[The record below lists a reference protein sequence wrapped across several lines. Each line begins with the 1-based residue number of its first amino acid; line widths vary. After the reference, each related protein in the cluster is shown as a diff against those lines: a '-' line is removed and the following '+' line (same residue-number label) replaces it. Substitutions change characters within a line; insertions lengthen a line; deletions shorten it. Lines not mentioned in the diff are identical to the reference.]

1 MKKILFMAVFIV
13 LTVSPS
19 KALAFDYLKFAL
31 GIGSGYVIHEVAHQA
46 VAEINDTPFRW
57 KNGFGSRWITSNSA
71 SNREKRELASAGL
84 GSQVLSTEIILNT
97 KIPKENEYVIG
108 ILAFNVVNALMY
120 VVSDGIMNP
129 DDNYGDIEMMDKAG
143 LDRDYVGTFL
153 VAHSLFA
160 LYRIYYKTNIPAY
173 LEMSKNEIKLGV
185 TIYKW

>member
-1 MKKILFMAVFIV
+1 MSNQERPDIIPIKTRLVHHFYIAVI
-13 LTVSPS
+13 
-19 KALAFDYLKFAL
+19 
-31 GIGSGYVIHEVAHQA
+31 IIRIHYPVAYNIHQS
-46 VAEINDTPFRW
+46 IYD
-57 KNGFGSRWITSNSA
+57 I
-71 SNREKRELASAGL
+71 KR
-84 GSQVLSTEIILNT
+84 
-97 KIPKENEYVIG
+97 EYVIG